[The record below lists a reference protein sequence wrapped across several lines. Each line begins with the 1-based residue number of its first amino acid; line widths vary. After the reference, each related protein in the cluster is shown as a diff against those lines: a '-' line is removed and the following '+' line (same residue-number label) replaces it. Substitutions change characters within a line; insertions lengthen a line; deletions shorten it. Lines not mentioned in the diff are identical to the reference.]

1 MKRVNNLLLT
11 VCLVTVYIVPLVT
24 AAQTSRAY
32 APANHQLRDYSS
44 SGLNSGRGSDP
55 GGNPDVPI
63 DGGISL
69 LIAAG
74 VALGAKVHAARKEK
88 KTPDNI

>member
-32 APANHQLRDYSS
+32 APASAHLRSYNSVSSS
-44 SGLNSGRGSDP
+44 SGSRSDP